1 MADQT
6 NSTKFYKGFPVVS
19 TDKSTGSVM
28 DVDRPMQAPYKD
40 KQIGPQS
47 KTDFGRDLD
56 DKGA

>member
-1 MADQT
+1 MSKET

-28 DVDRPMQAPYKD
+28 DTDRPMQAPYKD
-40 KQIGPQS
+40 KLIGPQS
-47 KTDFGRDLD
+47 KTDFGIDN